1 MQEFW
6 MAPFIKSSNISPTFL
21 LSTQMFLP
29 LYRSFMDQGAPA
41 PEEWVCTLKSNILK
55 ARVQTQPVILAFLLT
70 VRLRTQKTLYLHSCV
85 KPIFHDL
92 RIFVAIF
99 ALFQ

>member
-29 LYRSFMDQGAPA
+29 LYRSFMDQDAPA
-41 PEEWVCTLKSNILK
+41 PWRVSLYSEVQHPKSESSNS
-55 ARVQTQPVILAFLLT
+55 ASYFGFSAN
-70 VRLRTQKTLYLHSCV
+70 S
-85 KPIFHDL
+85 
-92 RIFVAIF
+92 
-99 ALFQ
+99 